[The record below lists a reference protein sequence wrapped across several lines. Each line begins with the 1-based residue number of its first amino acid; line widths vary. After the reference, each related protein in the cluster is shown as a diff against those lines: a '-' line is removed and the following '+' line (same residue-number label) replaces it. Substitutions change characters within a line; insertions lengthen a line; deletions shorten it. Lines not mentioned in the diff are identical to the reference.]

1 MYNVVRTRFDDGYV
15 AKNDLLMIETRLREA
30 EYSRV
35 NADNLY
41 RVSLQNFNILMGA
54 VPLTQHTVADSVTM
68 PVQLPMYAGVQEA
81 LSRRPDY
88 LSADRRVEYNRYG
101 VKLASAKFNPQ
112 LSAGVQGLWRNN
124 TPNLGGTDLDG
135 LAFLRLS
142 VPIFHWGERRQAVT
156 ASQAAVRSSE
166 YEKLQLIDNIT
177 QEIMTAW
184 TNIVESASQIDIARA
199 NLEVARENLSLNT
212 FSYNEGLLT
221 ILDVISAQLSWLQAY
236 TNTITANFNQ
246 KVAIAAYHKAIADTG
261 IQQEYGTTSAV
272 P

>member
-1 MYNVVRTRFDDGYV
+1 M
-15 AKNDLLMIETRLREA
+15 
-30 EYSRV
+30 
-35 NADNLY
+35 
-41 RVSLQNFNILMGA
+41 
-54 VPLTQHTVADSVTM
+54 
-68 PVQLPMYAGVQEA
+68 
-81 LSRRPDY
+81 
-88 LSADRRVEYNRYG
+88 
-101 VKLASAKFNPQ
+101 
-112 LSAGVQGLWRNN
+112 
-124 TPNLGGTDLDG
+124 
-135 LAFLRLS
+135 
-142 VPIFHWGERRQAVT
+142 
-156 ASQAAVRSSE
+156 RSSE

-261 IQQEYGTTSAV
+261 IQQEDGTTSAV
-272 P
+272 H

>member
-1 MYNVVRTRFDDGYV
+1 MTVFIF
-15 AKNDLLMIETRLREA
+15 ND
-30 EYSRV
+30 RV
-35 NADNLY
+35 K
-41 RVSLQNFNILMGA
+41 VC
-54 VPLTQHTVADSVTM
+54 
-68 PVQLPMYAGVQEA
+68 
-81 LSRRPDY
+81 
-88 LSADRRVEYNRYG
+88 
-101 VKLASAKFNPQ
+101 
-112 LSAGVQGLWRNN
+112 
-124 TPNLGGTDLDG
+124 LDG
-135 LAFLRLS
+135 ISIAHFSIRE
-142 VPIFHWGERRQAVT
+142 FH
-156 ASQAAVRSSE
+156 
-166 YEKLQLIDNIT
+166 
-177 QEIMTAW
+177 AW

>member
-1 MYNVVRTRFDDGYV
+1 
-15 AKNDLLMIETRLREA
+15 MIETRLREA

-112 LSAGVQGLWRNN
+112 LSAGVQGLCA
-124 TPNLGGTDLDG
+124 TTLP
-135 LAFLRLS
+135 
-142 VPIFHWGERRQAVT
+142 
-156 ASQAAVRSSE
+156 
-166 YEKLQLIDNIT
+166 
-177 QEIMTAW
+177 
-184 TNIVESASQIDIARA
+184 
-199 NLEVARENLSLNT
+199 
-212 FSYNEGLLT
+212 
-221 ILDVISAQLSWLQAY
+221 
-236 TNTITANFNQ
+236 
-246 KVAIAAYHKAIADTG
+246 
-261 IQQEYGTTSAV
+261 TSAE
-272 P
+272 PISTDWLSCG

>member
-1 MYNVVRTRFDDGYV
+1 M
-15 AKNDLLMIETRLREA
+15 
-30 EYSRV
+30 
-35 NADNLY
+35 
-41 RVSLQNFNILMGA
+41 
-54 VPLTQHTVADSVTM
+54 
-68 PVQLPMYAGVQEA
+68 
-81 LSRRPDY
+81 
-88 LSADRRVEYNRYG
+88 
-101 VKLASAKFNPQ
+101 
-112 LSAGVQGLWRNN
+112 
-124 TPNLGGTDLDG
+124 
-135 LAFLRLS
+135 
-142 VPIFHWGERRQAVT
+142 
-156 ASQAAVRSSE
+156 RSSE

-236 TNTITANFNQ
+236 TNQ

>member
-1 MYNVVRTRFDDGYV
+1 
-15 AKNDLLMIETRLREA
+15 
-30 EYSRV
+30 
-35 NADNLY
+35 
-41 RVSLQNFNILMGA
+41 MGA

-142 VPIFHWGERRQAVT
+142 VPIFHWGERRHRRRRCGL
-156 ASQAAVRSSE
+156 RSTKNCS
-166 YEKLQLIDNIT
+166 
-177 QEIMTAW
+177 
-184 TNIVESASQIDIARA
+184 
-199 NLEVARENLSLNT
+199 
-212 FSYNEGLLT
+212 
-221 ILDVISAQLSWLQAY
+221 
-236 TNTITANFNQ
+236 
-246 KVAIAAYHKAIADTG
+246 
-261 IQQEYGTTSAV
+261 
-272 P
+272 